1 MCASAHDANSV
12 CLCVYVHDRV
22 CVCVCVSFVC
32 TSLLLFYIITEK
44 SSKHVHTK
52 LTQVCFVC
60 LYTIYMYVGICT
72 LQLKK

>member
-12 CLCVYVHDRV
+12 CLCVYVHDL
-22 CVCVCVSFVC
+22 VCVSFVC
-32 TSLLLFYIITEK
+32 TCLLLFYIITEN
-44 SSKHVHTK
+44 SNKHVHMQ

-72 LQLKK
+72 LQLKNK